1 MRRERNLPK
10 RSRWATMPFI
20 SRFVRIHR
28 EGPTSEHPHLWQA
41 FLAEPCLQSTWSS
54 SAFLPRSPRKQ
65 ICSQAPAKSVRNAED
80 DQVDCKQG
88 SARKACHKCG
98 CSDVGPSRWIRT
110 NLEMNGIVAQRD
122 LFGRFRSRRIFFAA
136 GAHEEYGICFN
147 LCSIFQS
154 YFSRAHML

>member
-1 MRRERNLPK
+1 MTLEDETSVDLGEFCYVMK
-10 RSRWATMPFI
+10 EAQKKMPEE
-20 SRFVRIHR
+20 V
-28 EGPTSEHPHLWQA
+28 
-41 FLAEPCLQSTWSS
+41 
-54 SAFLPRSPRKQ
+54 LPRSPRKQ
-65 ICSQAPAKSVRNAED
+65 ICSQSTAKSVRNAED

-88 SARKACHKCG
+88 SARKACHKCR

-154 YFSRAHML
+154 YFSSAHLL